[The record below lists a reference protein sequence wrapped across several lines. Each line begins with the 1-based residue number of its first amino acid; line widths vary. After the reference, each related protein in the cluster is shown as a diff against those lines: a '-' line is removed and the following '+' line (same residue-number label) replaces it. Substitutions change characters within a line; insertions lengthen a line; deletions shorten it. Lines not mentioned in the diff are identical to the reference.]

1 MDKVGQIPI
10 INILFGIA
18 ALFICLF
25 HFIYS
30 TINYVK
36 DQLVL
41 DIDYYGQFGVA
52 LFFVLLAVYFKS
64 GHIEAVIGG
73 ITILTSQFFNSY
85 SSKTL
90 NFFGNISYSL
100 YLLHPLVGVATINV
114 LSHTFFLSWQ
124 KPFVVLIGLLAALV
138 SSYITYISIEKRPQL
153 LSKRLTYK

>member
-1 MDKVGQIPI
+1 MDKGGQIPI

-30 TINYVK
+30 TINYIS

-41 DIDYYGQFGVA
+41 DIAYHGQFGVA
-52 LFFVLLAVYFKS
+52 LFFVLSGIVIPLSLIRSDYTWNNWLRFFINRAVRIEPPYLVALA
-64 GHIEAVIGG
+64 I
-73 ITILTSQFFNSY
+73 
-85 SSKTL
+85 
-90 NFFGNISYSL
+90 
-100 YLLHPLVGVATINV
+100 TINV

-124 KPFVVLIGLLAALV
+124 KPFVILIGLLAALV